1 VTRALLIAGAGGV
14 GKTTVSAALGVAAAR
29 RGVDTLVLTVDPAR
43 RLADALGLK
52 HLGNAPSP
60 VPGADHLSAAMLD
73 ASASWE
79 AIIRRH
85 ADPETVGRLLASRFF
100 RAIADRFPAGQ
111 AYAAAEEM
119 ARHLEQG
126 KFELL
131 VVDTPPAAGGID
143 FFTAPGKVRSLVGG
157 RVLRLL
163 TGARLPGRRQLYRVA
178 GRPVL
183 KVADT
188 VLGGP
193 LLEDLAEFLLDL
205 RTAYDGIRK
214 RAKTVER
221 HFGRATTFVVTTADP
236 TPVREATRFLEEV
249 PNARARFKVV
259 FNRALP
265 DEWRHAQGH
274 GPGAE
279 NLHRWAAEATRQADV
294 REEFAGRYG
303 VDPVVV
309 PWLPEAPTSLEG
321 LLELVRASPGLDTP
335 PPAGPPAG

>member
-1 VTRALLIAGAGGV
+1 MTGALLVAGAGGV
-14 GKTTVSAALGVAAAR
+14 GKTTVSAALGVAAAQR
-29 RGVDTLVLTVDPAR
+29 RVDTLVLTVDPAR
-43 RLADALGLK
+43 RLADALGLE
-52 HLGNAPSP
+52 HLSNTPSP
-60 VPGADHLSAAMLD
+60 VPGTDHLSAAMLD

-85 ADPETVGRLLASRFF
+85 ADPATVDGLLASKFF

-119 ARHLEQG
+119 AGHLEQG
-126 KFELL
+126 AFGLL

-143 FFTAPGKVRSLVGG
+143 FFTAPGKIRSLVGG

-163 TGARLPGRRQLYRVA
+163 TGAGFPGRRRLYRIA
-178 GRPVL
+178 GRPML

-193 LLEDLAEFLLDL
+193 LLEDLADFLLDL

-214 RAKTVER
+214 RAQAVER
-221 HFGRATTFVVTTADP
+221 HFARSTTLVVTTADP

-249 PNARARFKVV
+249 PNARFTVV

-279 NLHRWAAEATRQADV
+279 NLRRWAAEATRQADV

-303 VDPVVV
+303 VVPVVV
-309 PWLPEAPTSLEG
+309 PWLPEAPTSLDG
-321 LLELVRASPGLDTP
+321 LLRMVEASPGLDVLARGQ
-335 PPAGPPAG
+335 PAG